1 VENYLLNI
9 KKINTIEG
17 AIESLELAMPL
28 NDIIRKALE
37 FCIDAHKDQYRKSGE
52 PYIVHPILVA
62 SITAHFSHDE
72 AMVLSALLHDVV
84 EDTDYTHSDIQNMF
98 GDDVAHIVDGLTK
111 ITEIRDNEVIHSSS
125 NERLIKSALTFRK
138 MLIASIDDVRVL
150 VVKLFDR
157 THNMLTLDAL
167 SVDKQKRISE
177 ETLLVYAPI
186 AHRFGMSTIKNS
198 LEDLSFFYLYPDE
211 YKKIDDYIKTYQA
224 KIQNIFDSFLNDIKL
239 IVDIKNNPNIEI
251 FSRIKHYYSIYLKI
265 QRKGINIDEVLD
277 LFAIRIITDNKLD
290 CYRILGLMHTKYRP
304 LISRFKDY
312 IAIPKENGYQT
323 IHTTVFNDA
332 KIFEIQIRTKD
343 MHKVAEYGVA
353 AHWKYKDGN
362 SDAKEPNL
370 NWLHTLEMDNENIEE
385 FYDDTK
391 QELFSEEII
400 VYSPSGDIFT
410 LQRGSTAYDFAYMI
424 HTDLGNKA
432 VDAFINTINKPLLTE
447 LKSGDIISINA
458 QKETIQRCSWYDMVK
473 TTKAKKNI
481 KHLCINRLKKI
492 DILYGTNI
500 INTIFSRYKENILN
514 SIEVKKIQ
522 NVSTNIDRLKN
533 VKRYIESHIRD
544 EKGILARIKVQSL
557 KFKEYKFDNIVLY
570 SNFNISSVTLDHCCH
585 PKLGDDIIA
594 FKENKDAIVHHKMCD
609 NAYSLMKQNKKMFYC
624 KWSED
629 KYFVYKM
636 VVSLPNTRGELARLL
651 THISA
656 NEAIVL
662 FIEYGKDRHSHVQ
675 YCTIDFEIKNNS
687 TERVKKI
694 VSQKAKI
701 IEFYSGQDAYK

>member
-1 VENYLLNI
+1 MENYLLNI

-28 NDIIRKALE
+28 NDIIRKALK

-84 EDTDYTHSDIQNMF
+84 EDTDYTHSDIQNIF

-111 ITEIRDNEVIHSSS
+111 ITEIRDSEVIHYSS

-167 SVDKQKRISE
+167 SMDKQKRISE

-224 KIQNIFDSFLNDIKL
+224 KIQNIFDAFLKDIKL
-239 IVDIKNNPNIEI
+239 IVDIKNNPSIKI
-251 FSRIKHYYSIYLKI
+251 YSRIKHYYSIYLKI

-277 LFAIRIITDNKLD
+277 LFAIRIITNDKLD

-343 MHKVAEYGVA
+343 MHEVAEYGVA

-432 VDAFINTINKPLLTE
+432 VGAFINTINKPLLTE

-458 QKETIQRCSWYDMVK
+458 QEETIQRCSWYDMVK
-473 TTKAKKNI
+473 TTKAKK
-481 KHLCINRLKKI
+481 K
-492 DILYGTNI
+492 YQA
-500 INTIFSRYKENILN
+500 FMYK
-514 SIEVKKIQ
+514 
-522 NVSTNIDRLKN
+522 
-533 VKRYIESHIRD
+533 
-544 EKGILARIKVQSL
+544 
-557 KFKEYKFDNIVLY
+557 
-570 SNFNISSVTLDHCCH
+570 
-585 PKLGDDIIA
+585 
-594 FKENKDAIVHHKMCD
+594 
-609 NAYSLMKQNKKMFYC
+609 
-624 KWSED
+624 
-629 KYFVYKM
+629 
-636 VVSLPNTRGELARLL
+636 
-651 THISA
+651 
-656 NEAIVL
+656 
-662 FIEYGKDRHSHVQ
+662 
-675 YCTIDFEIKNNS
+675 
-687 TERVKKI
+687 
-694 VSQKAKI
+694 
-701 IEFYSGQDAYK
+701 